1 MNNKITNPLLKQMIS
16 EIANKA
22 NQGRITTINWGVI
35 EEAKKKKK
43 KKKTIKTEADDALP
57 PLGGEDEQNKQTPP
71 APENPPAK
79 DTQVAGLG
87 DVNPTEQTP
96 EAGADQANAGTEE
109 APPATEE
116 PAAADAGGGE
126 ASGEQDVDKA
136 KEDATKAKAELEK
149 AKAEKE
155 QAEKEIE
162 QTKVK
167 LSSKTGLS
175 FLLKKILKDALEK
188 NMVDSFA
195 TELSDKL
202 KIKTADDFQR
212 FSEEMTPYKN
222 TLGMAQLLSS
232 LKSIATEAPEKTDKP
247 EEN

>member
-1 MNNKITNPLLKQMIS
+1 MNNKITNPLLKQLIS

-22 NQGRITTINWGVI
+22 NEGRITGINWGVI
-35 EEAKKKKK
+35 DEAKKKKK
-43 KKKTIKTEADDALP
+43 KLKKEADDAGSLP
-57 PLGGEDEQNKQTPP
+57 PLGGEDETNKQTSPL
-71 APENPPAK
+71 PEDPPAK

-96 EAGADQANAGTEE
+96 EAGTDKEAAG
-109 APPATEE
+109 AEE
-116 PAAADAGGGE
+116 PAAEPEAAPASEEPAGE
-126 ASGEQDVDKA
+126 EDVDKA

-155 QAEKEIE
+155 QTEKEIE

-167 LSSKTGLS
+167 LSSKTGLN

-188 NMVDSFA
+188 NTVDAFA

-202 KIKTADDFQR
+202 KIKTTDDFQR
-212 FSEEMTPYKN
+212 FSDEMIPYKN

-232 LKSIATEAPEKTDKP
+232 LKSIATETPEKPDQP
-247 EEN
+247 EEK